1 MVSTN
6 YSPFCYIYCMRI
18 NKIRFK
24 NFKSYGNNITEI
36 NFDDKSCLGLIV
48 GENGSGKSCI
58 GNVITYALY
67 GKLDDATASEIPN
80 RINKNFYCSI
90 DLDCGK
96 DHIFIERGLSPK
108 LFNVKINDETVDD
121 AGKLN
126 VQSML
131 EDNYYHIPYSVFK
144 NLIVLSIND
153 FKSLVDLNPSEKRN
167 IVDKIF
173 GFSILNDI
181 LKMVK
186 EDARQL
192 QLNSEA
198 NTAELRSI
206 ISSIEHTK
214 EKIVEKDV
222 VDHTE
227 EIKELEKEIED
238 YELKKNKLQDTLKK
252 LTESRIELNNK
263 INTNTFDIRTLQS
276 KIADIDKRIKLI
288 DGGKCPT
295 CGSDLHGDDFI
306 KEREDLIEQKD
317 DYLKRIDAIKTA
329 SNNVSESISKTNENY
344 SKADSFLK
352 NIGSIVINKKE
363 KILVLKN
370 DKPVDNTSWYELI
383 NEFKKKKEE
392 LDKKEKKF
400 TEQIDLYNKLNF
412 IFGENGAKQYV
423 NNSIVPQLN
432 AIIAD
437 IVNFMSIP
445 YTIRFDNMFNTTI
458 TNYGVSVSYRSLS
471 SGERKRVDF
480 ACIIAF
486 IRLMKIQYPSMN
498 LLFLDEIM
506 NSLDING
513 ASTLME
519 ILKGITNDL
528 NVNAFVIHHAQLDAN
543 MFDKII
549 KVQKINGFSQIEI
562 E

>member
-1 MVSTN
+1 
-6 YSPFCYIYCMRI
+6 MRI
-18 NKIRFK
+18 NKIQFK

-67 GKLDDATASEIPN
+67 GKLDDATAAEIPN
-80 RINKNFYCSI
+80 RINKSFYCSI

-96 DHIFIERGLSPK
+96 DHIFIERGLAPK

-198 NTAELRSI
+198 NSAELRSI
-206 ISSIEHTK
+206 ISSIEQTK

-227 EIKELEKEIED
+227 EIEKLEKEIAD
-238 YELKKNKLQDTLKK
+238 YEAKKNKLQDTLKK

-263 INTNTFDIRTLQS
+263 INTNSFDIRTLQS
-276 KIADIDKRIKLI
+276 KISDIDKRIKLI

-295 CGSDLHGDDFI
+295 CGSDLHGESFI
-306 KEREDLIEQKD
+306 KEREYLIEQKE
-317 DYLKRIDAIKTA
+317 DYLKRIEAIKTA
-329 SNNVSESISKTNENY
+329 SNDVSESISKTNENY

-352 NIGSIVINKKE
+352 NIGSMVINKKE
-363 KILVLKN
+363 KILVLQN
-370 DKPVDNTSWYELI
+370 DKPIDNTSWYALI
-383 NEFKKKKEE
+383 DEFKKKKEE
-392 LDKKEKKF
+392 LDEKDKKL

-445 YTIRFDNMFNTTI
+445 YTIKFDNMFNTTI
-458 TNYGVSVSYRSLS
+458 TNYGVNVSYRSLS

-519 ILKGITNDL
+519 ILKRLTNEL
-528 NVNAFVIHHAQLDAN
+528 NVNAFVIHHAQLDAS

>member
-1 MVSTN
+1 
-6 YSPFCYIYCMRI
+6 MRI

-67 GKLDDATASEIPN
+67 GKLDDATSSEIPN

-96 DHIFIERGLSPK
+96 DHIFIERGLAPK

-392 LDKKEKKF
+392 LDKKEKKL

-519 ILKGITNDL
+519 ILKGITNEL

>member
-36 NFDDKSCLGLIV
+36 SFDDKSCLGLIV

-96 DHIFIERGLSPK
+96 DHIFIERGLAPK
-108 LFNVKINDETVDD
+108 LFNVNINDETVDD

-295 CGSDLHGDDFI
+295 CGSDLHGDCFI

-317 DYLKRIDAIKTA
+317 DYLKRIDTIKTA
-329 SNNVSESISKTNENY
+329 SNDVSESISKTNENY

-392 LDKKEKKF
+392 LDKKEKKL

-519 ILKGITNDL
+519 ILKGITNEL

>member
-1 MVSTN
+1 
-6 YSPFCYIYCMRI
+6 MRI

-67 GKLDDATASEIPN
+67 GKLDDATATEIPN
-80 RINKNFYCSI
+80 RINKSFYCSI

-96 DHIFIERGLSPK
+96 DHIFIERGLAPK
-108 LFNVKINDETVDD
+108 LFNVKINDEPVDD

-126 VQSML
+126 VQGML

-198 NTAELRSI
+198 NSAELRSI
-206 ISSIEHTK
+206 ISSIEQTK
-214 EKIVEKDV
+214 GKIVEKEV

-227 EIKELEKEIED
+227 EIKKLEKEIAD
-238 YELKKNKLQDTLKK
+238 YEAKKNKLQDTLKK

-263 INTNTFDIRTLQS
+263 INTNSFDIKTLQS

-295 CGSDLHGDDFI
+295 CGSDLHGESFL
-306 KEREDLIEQKD
+306 KEREDLIEQKE
-317 DYLKRIDAIKTA
+317 DYLKRIEAIKTA
-329 SNNVSESISKTNENY
+329 SNDVSESINKTNANY

-352 NIGSIVINKKE
+352 NVGSMVINKKE
-363 KILVLKN
+363 KVLVLKN
-370 DKPVDNTSWYELI
+370 DKPIDNTSWYALI
-383 NEFKKKKEE
+383 DEFKKKKEE
-392 LDKKEKKF
+392 LDEKDKKL

-437 IVNFMSIP
+437 IVDFLGIP

-458 TNYGVSVSYRSLS
+458 TNYGVNVSYRSLS

-519 ILKGITNDL
+519 ILKGLTNEL
-528 NVNAFVIHHAQLDAN
+528 NVNAFVIHHAQLDAS

>member
-67 GKLDDATASEIPN
+67 GKLDDATSSEIPN

-96 DHIFIERGLSPK
+96 DHIFIERGLAPK

-317 DYLKRIDAIKTA
+317 DYLKRIDTIKTA
-329 SNNVSESISKTNENY
+329 SNDVSESISKTNENY

-392 LDKKEKKF
+392 LDKKEKKL

-423 NNSIVPQLN
+423 NNSIIPQLN

-519 ILKGITNDL
+519 ILKGITNEL

>member
-1 MVSTN
+1 
-6 YSPFCYIYCMRI
+6 MRI

-96 DHIFIERGLSPK
+96 DHIFIERGLAPK

-392 LDKKEKKF
+392 LDKKEKKL

-519 ILKGITNDL
+519 ILKGITNEL